1 MTMRNKV
8 ASKSSCMK
16 RTILLVTIFA
26 ATVCSAQ
33 TMLWDGEEATI
44 GSKGGWWDDGNP
56 TVVSN
61 PAKDAVNGSDK
72 CLMFTMTSNSRVVKI
87 PFRDWIKPDMQG
99 ARRVSLMMR
108 KQTAGTSQMELSDPT
123 AWRSAHVYYQP
134 EKGRCGDPV
143 PFYDPKT
150 SEFKVLYL
158 QEWDVNGACYHP
170 LWGAFTK
177 DCANYTSVG
186 EVLPTGGDTSA
197 DDAAL
202 GTGCCMYDETA
213 DKYYLYYTGHNDVNA
228 KEVLMRAT
236 SSDFRSWTKDGDWR
250 LAGNANGYSASVFR
264 DPHIFKGDDNLYH
277 MVVATYPAGGGD
289 PCFAEF
295 KSSDMKNWEH
305 VGHFKMI
312 WDRFLECPDIF
323 KMGDYWYLIY
333 SESFR
338 ASWSRKV
345 KYMKADTWENLK
357 ACFNGPTW
365 PDNKEGVLDS
375 RAFYAGKTATN
386 GADRFIWGWT
396 PFRSGA
402 NIHEQNINV
411 GAGDG
416 NEPNWSGALV
426 CHKLIQ
432 HADGTLTLGA
442 VGAIDKRYSETAL
455 QKSAFTIAHNEKA
468 AFSALGSYNHLS
480 MTVATSGDSDKF
492 GISLVRNPSAKYYSL
507 VFNPEEMNTMRRV
520 SFEQEGENGIGFIES
535 VESYQFKRPS
545 DNVYHIDIY
554 TDHSVVVMYVNDVLA
569 YTQRIYGIEDNGWSI
584 NNYSSTGTLQ
594 VTDLSVSVIPALQ
607 TVDEPKAYWEKTTA
621 KYDSADKWQKLV
633 FDFSANEGL
642 NDYPGVMTIT
652 AQTDEIVS
660 TQNVFID
667 NIVIENPDD
676 EDVTGITDVRG
687 KRAEAKGVF
696 FDLQGRRV
704 TQPTKGLY
712 IVNGKKVTQ
721 Y

>member
-1 MTMRNKV
+1 MKKQLLMLAFTMAAMT
-8 ASKSSCMK
+8 A
-16 RTILLVTIFA
+16 
-26 ATVCSAQ
+26 SAQ
-33 TMLWDGEEATI
+33 TVLWDGEEATI
-44 GSKGGWWDDGNP
+44 GSKGGCWDDGNP
-56 TVVSN
+56 TVVAN

-72 CLMFTMTSNSRVVKI
+72 CLMFTMTNDSRVVKI

-123 AWRSAHVYYQP
+123 AWKSAHVYYQP

-143 PFYDPKT
+143 PFYDQKT

-158 QEWDVNGACYHP
+158 QEWDINGPCYHP

-186 EVLPTGGDTSA
+186 EVLPTGSDASA

-202 GTGCCMYDETA
+202 GTGSCVYDETT
-213 DKYYLYYTGHNDVNA
+213 DKYYLYYTGHNDVNT

-236 SSDFRSWTKDGDWR
+236 SSDFRSWTKDAEWR
-250 LAGNANGYSASVFR
+250 LEGDANGYSASVFR
-264 DPHIFKGDDNLYH
+264 DPHVFKGDDNLYH
-277 MVVATYPAGGGD
+277 MVVSTRPAGGGD

-295 KSSDMKNWEH
+295 KSSDLKNWEH
-305 VGHFKMI
+305 VGHFNMI

-323 KMGDYWYLIY
+323 KMGDYWYLVY
-333 SESFR
+333 SESFK
-338 ASWSRKV
+338 APWSRKV

-375 RAFYAGKTATN
+375 RAFYAGKTASN
-386 GADRFIWGWT
+386 GTDRYIWGWC
-396 PFRSGA
+396 PVRWG
-402 NIHEQNINV
+402 NDIHEKNINV
-411 GAGDG
+411 GADD
-416 NEPNWSGALV
+416 EPAWGGSLV

-442 VGAIDKRYSETAL
+442 VSAIDERYSENIL
-455 QKSAFTIAHNEKA
+455 QMSTFTVTHNDHA

-480 MTVATSGDSDKF
+480 MTVATSADSDKF

-507 VFNPEEMNTMRRV
+507 VFNPEQNNTMRGI
-520 SFEQEGENGIGFIES
+520 SFEQEGEGGIGFINS
-535 VESYQFKRPS
+535 VGSYHFKRPA

-554 TDHSVVVMYVNDVLA
+554 TDHSVVVMYVNDELA

-584 NNYSSTGTLQ
+584 NNYSDTGTLT
-594 VTDLSVSVIPALQ
+594 VTGLSVSVIPALQ
-607 TVDEPKAYWEKTTA
+607 TVDGPTAYWEKTTA
-621 KYDSADKWQKLV
+621 KYDNADKWQKLV

-642 NDYPGVMTIT
+642 NDYPGVMAIT
-652 AQTDEIVS
+652 AQTNEPVAS
-660 TQNVFID
+660 QNVFID
-667 NIVIENPDD
+667 NIVIENPD
-676 EDVTGITDVRG
+676 EGGVTGITEIKKMRDG
-687 KRAEAKGVF
+687 ENEKF

-704 TQPTKGLY
+704 PRPTKGLY
-712 IVNGKKVTQ
+712 IVNGRKVCWQ
-721 Y
+721 